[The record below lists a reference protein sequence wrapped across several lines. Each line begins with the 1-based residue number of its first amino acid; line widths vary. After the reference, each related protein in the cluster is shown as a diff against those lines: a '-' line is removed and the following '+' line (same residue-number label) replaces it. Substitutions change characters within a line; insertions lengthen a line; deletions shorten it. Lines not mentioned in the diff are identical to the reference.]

1 MEKTFFGSA
10 GSRYTTY
17 DLKET
22 LNGNVIEFSGK
33 IVIDE
38 KTKAGNSIIEDFNNN
53 SNSTV
58 VKVLKKNMY

>member
-38 KTKAGNSIIEDFNNN
+38 KTKVGKLITEDFNNN

>member
-1 MEKTFFGSA
+1 MEKTFHGSA

-38 KTKAGNSIIEDFNNN
+38 KTKVGKLITEDFNNN